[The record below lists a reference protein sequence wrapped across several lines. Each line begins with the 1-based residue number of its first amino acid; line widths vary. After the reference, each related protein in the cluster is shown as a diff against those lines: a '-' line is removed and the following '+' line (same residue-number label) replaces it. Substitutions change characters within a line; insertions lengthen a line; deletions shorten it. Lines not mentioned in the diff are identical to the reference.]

1 MDTTNVNF
9 TSNTIEGKSDF
20 EQRVEKYLRMSHQT
34 LAEMLAMRDEDS
46 NRDIQ
51 TPNQPNYP
59 YSPLGP
65 NTPWTI
71 PGQVKWCPLSI
82 GAVCTNQFGD
92 CINCPY
98 HNFGLYYTTTT
109 CSTDNSDSSTNKDA
123 NVGKQFFDK
132 FGEPRNQNK
141 KKSDLN

>member
-1 MDTTNVNF
+1 METTNVNF
-9 TSNTIEGKSDF
+9 TSNAIEGKSDF

-59 YSPLGP
+59 YSPLEP
-65 NTPWTI
+65 NIPWTI

-98 HNFGLYYTTTT
+98 HNFGVYYTTTT
-109 CSTDNSDSSTNKDA
+109 CSTYDFASSTNKHS
-123 NVGKQFFDK
+123 NESKQY
-132 FGEPRNQNK
+132 K